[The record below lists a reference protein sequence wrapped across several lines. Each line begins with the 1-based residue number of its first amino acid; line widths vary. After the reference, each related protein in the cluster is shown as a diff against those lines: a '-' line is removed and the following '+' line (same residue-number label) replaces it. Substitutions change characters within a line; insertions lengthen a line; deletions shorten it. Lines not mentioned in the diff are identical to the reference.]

1 MPENCSQRASPRNPS
16 PPPPP
21 APSLP
26 YRPTFSISSE
36 SCAINNRP
44 TTLSL
49 LLCQAPRAMVP
60 SSPMRLS
67 GMGRDI
73 PRNQAKGKCR
83 FPSARYF
90 RRERDRKNN
99 NNRPLLF
106 KHEIVIGPLDRSSVD
121 RERFLFSVFVTFPL
135 AGSIFFIC
143 KGDARAGFPASRVS
157 EIFGIRREERKY
169 KISSTME
176 LCVATVV

>member
-1 MPENCSQRASPRNPS
+1 MPENCSQRDSPRNPS
-16 PPPPP
+16 PRP

-36 SCAINNRP
+36 SCEINNRP
-44 TTLSL
+44 RPCLSPL
-49 LLCQAPRAMVP
+49 P
-60 SSPMRLS
+60 SSAPNGPEFPIRLS

-83 FPSARYF
+83 LPSARYF

-106 KHEIVIGPLDRSSVD
+106 KREIVIDPLVRSSVD
-121 RERFLFSVFVTFPL
+121 RERFLFSVFVRSLRPQL
-135 AGSIFFIC
+135 ARFFFFVF
-143 KGDARAGFPASRVS
+143 KGGARAGSPTSPVLK
-157 EIFGIRREERKY
+157 IFGIRRVERKY

-176 LCVATVV
+176 LCVASVV